1 MKREARTTDLLP
13 LLLLVLAPARQ
24 PTATPKVYTHP
35 MLRCAITDGSRFPT
49 PAALLADATRWAAA
63 AIDLIL
69 LREPHLPAGEL
80 TSLARDILAM
90 LHAHNA
96 PTRLLIH
103 SRPDIAIAASA
114 HGVHL
119 TSRPGQLA
127 PAQVRSLFAFS
138 ASPTPFI
145 SLSCHTLDEVAHA
158 RSSAADLIL
167 FAPVFEKRVH
177 GQLLVPGT
185 GLDLLHHACLA
196 ASPIPVLALGGITAA
211 NTPSCLA
218 AGAAGIAAIRL
229 FS

>member
-1 MKREARTTDLLP
+1 
-13 LLLLVLAPARQ
+13 
-24 PTATPKVYTHP
+24 
-35 MLRCAITDGSRFPT
+35 MLRCAITNDSSFPT
-49 PAALLADATRWAAA
+49 RSPLLADATRWAAA
-63 AIDLIL
+63 PLDLIL
-69 LREPHLPAGEL
+69 LREPHLPAADL
-80 TSLARDILAM
+80 TSLARDILAI
-90 LHAHNA
+90 LRAHNA

-103 SRPDIAIAASA
+103 SRPDIAVATSA

-119 TSRPGQLA
+119 SSRPGQLT
-127 PAQVRSLFAFS
+127 PAQVRSIFAAS

-145 SLSCHTLDEVAHA
+145 SLSCHNLAEVERA
-158 RSSAADLIL
+158 SAAPQNDRPDLIL
-167 FAPVFEKRVH
+167 FAPVFEKRLHDTIV
-177 GQLLVPGT
+177 VPGT